1 MSKSLKEYREL
12 QEPELKTKINDFRRE
27 SLNLRFQKSSGQLE
41 NTARISFV
49 RKEIARL
56 KTLINQK
63 KTYQTREIIM
73 PKRILQGTVISNKAN
88 KTISV
93 LVERKI
99 MHPVYKKYIKRTK
112 KYAVHDEKN
121 ESKIGEI
128 VKIQENRPISKTKKW
143 ILIN

>member
-1 MSKSLKEYREL
+1 
-12 QEPELKTKINDFRRE
+12 
-27 SLNLRFQKSSGQLE
+27 
-41 NTARISFV
+41 
-49 RKEIARL
+49 
-56 KTLINQK
+56 
-63 KTYQTREIIM
+63 M
-73 PKRILQGTVISNKAN
+73 PKRILQGTVISNKAD

-121 ESKIGEI
+121 ESKLGEI

-143 ILIN
+143 ILIK

>member
-1 MSKSLKEYREL
+1 
-12 QEPELKTKINDFRRE
+12 
-27 SLNLRFQKSSGQLE
+27 
-41 NTARISFV
+41 
-49 RKEIARL
+49 
-56 KTLINQK
+56 
-63 KTYQTREIIM
+63 M
-73 PKRILQGTVISNKAN
+73 PKRILQGTVISNKAD

-128 VKIQENRPISKTKKW
+128 VKIQESY
-143 ILIN
+143 

>member
-1 MSKSLKEYREL
+1 
-12 QEPELKTKINDFRRE
+12 
-27 SLNLRFQKSSGQLE
+27 
-41 NTARISFV
+41 
-49 RKEIARL
+49 
-56 KTLINQK
+56 
-63 KTYQTREIIM
+63 M
-73 PKRILQGTVISNKAN
+73 PKRILQGTVISNKAD

-128 VKIQENRPISKTKKW
+128 VKIQDEATMKMSKLCPKYAPEPSYLTS
-143 ILIN
+143 LQFSMQRRVEPS